1 MGSYPSAQARAPSPE
16 GDGAQPKAPKT
27 SPSRP
32 TDAVRCGGAP
42 ERDVT
47 SLDLKELRHDE
58 VAAWLRLQPFG
69 ESVDVDAL
77 CAAARRPGGDP
88 ASLDARRGAPPQRRS
103 TLLREARADAANLS
117 RDESRIVASRGRRRR
132 RSMLGEAHAD
142 AANLSRGERPRPQVS
157 AKRPTGAELEAL
169 DCAGLR
175 DRLGV
180 APLGWRKAVL
190 RRVAAHAD
198 ALSKR
203 RDDAVSSSLTT
214 FRWNFQA
221 YRASVQNGRAPP
233 VTPESDDASLLTWP
247 PRRRSA
253 PADVAAAPAP
263 APASDRKDRRATE
276 GAGAVAAPAPASD
289 GARKGSAPANRERS
303 PLLEDASMK
312 QKRRLFY

>member
-103 TLLREARADAANLS
+103 TLLREARADAANL
-117 RDESRIVASRGRRRR
+117 R
-132 RSMLGEAHAD
+132 
-142 AANLSRGERPRPQVS
+142 RGERPRPQVS

>member
-103 TLLREARADAANLS
+103 TLLREAR
-117 RDESRIVASRGRRRR
+117 
-132 RSMLGEAHAD
+132 AD